1 MRKLASIQRVDWI
14 KPIEGKDRIELAG
27 ILGWQVIV
35 KKNEFSVGDHVVYIE
50 IDSLLPEK
58 PEFEFLRS
66 KKFRIKTMKLG
77 GVLSQGIAFPTSV
90 LPNGSYELDTDVTDI
105 LGIKKYEPEI
115 EVAPKT
121 YKPKNPI
128 VKFLY
133 RYGIFRKLFSHKA
146 SKKQFPSF
154 ISKTDETRVQNI
166 PQILTRKDITFE
178 VTEKVDGNSVT
189 FFLKR
194 EKLFG
199 IIPYFDFGV
208 CSRNLRLP
216 KDNSG
221 MWSLVGKYDI
231 ENVLKSIIGKND
243 FVAIQGEHVAPKV
256 QGNKY
261 RVSES
266 DLYVFNLIFPHGKE
280 DTYFMSCVLDGFGI
294 KTVPI
299 LDYNY
304 TLPDTVEELLD
315 YATGTSKLY
324 ETLREG
330 VVIRNY
336 EHNISFKAVSPEFL
350 IKNDE

>member
-14 KPIEGKDRIELAG
+14 RPIEGRDRIELAG

-35 KKNEFSVGDHVVYIE
+35 QKGEFSVGDYVVYIE
-50 IDSLLPEK
+50 IDSQLPEK

-66 KKFRIKTMKLG
+66 RKFRIKTMKMG
-77 GVLSQGIAFPTSV
+77 GVLSQGIVFPFSV
-90 LPNGSYELDTDVTDI
+90 LPDGSYELDQDVTDV
-105 LGIKKYEPEI
+105 LNIKKYEPAI
-115 EVAPKT
+115 EDIPSE
-121 YKPKNPI
+121 YKPKNPVI
-128 VKFLY
+128 KFLY
-133 RYGIFRKLFSHKA
+133 RYKIFRKLFSHKF

-154 ISKTDETRVQNI
+154 ISRTDETRIQNI
-166 PQILTRKDITFE
+166 PDMLTRKDITFE
-178 VTEKVDGNSVT
+178 VTEKINGQSST

-216 KDNSG
+216 KGNSG
-221 MWSLVGKYDI
+221 IWSLVDKYDI
-231 ENVLKSIIGKND
+231 EDVLKSIIGNHD
-243 FVAIQGEHVAPKV
+243 FVAIQGEHISPKV

-261 RVSES
+261 KVSES
-266 DLYVFNLIFPHGKE
+266 DLYVFNLIYPDGKRN
-280 DTYFMSCVLDGFGI
+280 SLDMLSILSEYGI
-294 KTVPI
+294 SVVPVI
-299 LDYNY
+299 HVKF

-315 YATGTSKLY
+315 YATDTSMLY
-324 ETLREG
+324 GTLREG

-336 EHNISFKAVSPEFL
+336 ENNVSFKVVSPEFL